1 MTKKN
6 ADTLDY
12 ALFRQTIGTIQPI
25 KNNNMAAL
33 EASKPLPYP
42 KKNSST
48 ILATP
53 TDLTEQLPL
62 LGKEDAVHF
71 SNTSLPKTLLTKLQ
85 QGYFPVDAELDLHG
99 LNSQEAKRHILK
111 FIEECVTEG
120 CQCIHIVHGKGY
132 RSSDDFP
139 ILKNNVNLW
148 LRQHHAVQAFCS
160 APQKDG
166 GTGALYVLLETA
178 FR

>member
-1 MTKKN
+1 VTKKN
-6 ADTLDY
+6 VDTLDY